1 MGRYTLHGRYGWGS
15 VLTEAQLDWYGLK
28 FDFIDVGDLY
38 EDEPARRKLMKLNP
52 LAQVPVL
59 ILPDGQVMTESAAIT
74 FHLADAAGSHELV
87 PPPGDPARPRFLRW
101 LVFIVANIYPT
112 FTYADVPTRFVP
124 GDKAAKGFRANIE
137 DYAKRLWGI
146 VEAEAQAPWFL
157 GERFSALDV
166 YLAIMTR
173 WRPNRP
179 WFEANA
185 PKIVASADRASRLTK
200 LKPVLLRNYP
210 PEKA

>member
-1 MGRYTLHGRYGWGS
+1 MDRYTLHGRYGWGS

-28 FDFIDVGDLY
+28 FDFVDVGDLFA
-38 EDEPARRKLMKLNP
+38 DEPARRRLMKLNP

-74 FHLADAAGSHELV
+74 LHLCDAAGSHDLV
-87 PPPGDPARPRFLRW
+87 PPPGDPTRPRFLRW

-124 GDKAAKGFRANIE
+124 GDQAAKGFRANIE
-137 DYAKRLWGI
+137 DYAKRLWSI
-146 VEAEAQAPWFL
+146 VETETQAPWFL
-157 GERFSALDV
+157 GERFSALDIH
-166 YLAIMTR
+166 LAVMTR

-185 PKIVASADRASRLTK
+185 PKIVAAADRCSELAK

-210 PEKA
+210 PEGA